1 MKSYPSFAAWRLD
14 QSPANRKLVDA
25 LARLVEATGPELER
39 GVKWGQ
45 GMWAQDGVPRVYI
58 HAEPD
63 HVQLGF
69 YGGSALRDPEGL
81 LRGSGKYVRHVKV
94 TSARSIPRQAVV
106 ALLEQVLSDSGT
118 GA

>member
-25 LARLVEATGPELER
+25 LARLVEAAGPELER

-45 GMWAQDGVPRVYI
+45 GMWALDGAPKVYL

-69 YGGSALRDPEGL
+69 YGGAALRDPEGL
-81 LRGSGKYVRHVKV
+81 LRGSGKYVRHVRV
-94 TSARSIPRQAVV
+94 TSTRGIPRQAVA
-106 ALLEQVLSDSGT
+106 ALLEQVLSGS
-118 GA
+118 